1 MIYTVGEKGW
11 IIGSVTCSNNAQ
23 HAAYSCAY
31 ISANITSYN
40 AGSSDTSLTING
52 RINTGRS
59 RSIIKHQSI

>member
-1 MIYTVGEKGW
+1 MIYAVGEKGW
-11 IIGSVTCSNNAQ
+11 IIGSAQ